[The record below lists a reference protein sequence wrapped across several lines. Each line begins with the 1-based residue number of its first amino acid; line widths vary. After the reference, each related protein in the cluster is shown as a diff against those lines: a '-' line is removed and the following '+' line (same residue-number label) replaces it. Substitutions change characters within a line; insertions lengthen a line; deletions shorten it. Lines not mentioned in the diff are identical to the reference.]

1 MAFQHEGYQVISILC
16 HHQVVGDDAL
26 KRRTMQNLASS
37 ATRSLPS
44 KDVTEETID
53 RIFIDFILYCNP
65 HYPCDT
71 DTSELKECLHSV
83 PKSDG
88 KNFTIHSLWKLV
100 QKLETKEIQTWI
112 RLALDL
118 GVEPPTAEN
127 KASVQKVQQ
136 YTVRLKVG
144 RSFSIFAA
152 LLNSVAL
159 DASTACRRILRIS
172 PG

>member
-1 MAFQHEGYQVISILC
+1 
-16 HHQVVGDDAL
+16 
-26 KRRTMQNLASS
+26 
-37 ATRSLPS
+37 
-44 KDVTEETID
+44 
-53 RIFIDFILYCNP
+53 
-65 HYPCDT
+65 
-71 DTSELKECLHSV
+71 LKECLHSV

-144 RSFSIFAA
+144 RSFSMFAA

-159 DASTACRRILRIS
+159 DASTSCRRILRIS
-172 PG
+172 LG